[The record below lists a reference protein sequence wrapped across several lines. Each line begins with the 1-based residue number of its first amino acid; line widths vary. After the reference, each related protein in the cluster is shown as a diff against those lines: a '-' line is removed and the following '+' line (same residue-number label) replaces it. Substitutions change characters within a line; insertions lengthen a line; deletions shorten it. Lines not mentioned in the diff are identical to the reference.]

1 MRPFRDILKKKE
13 KVGNSGEKEKHQQ
26 PPPTDENE
34 FQFTFIR
41 SDTHTQE
48 IISPPTFSST
58 ESANPTSVDGP
69 HESRMS
75 NLFKGRARTASTA
88 SATSNTSDKSKSHKR
103 LSERLHLRRN
113 ESSSSAVPQDLP
125 EITISED
132 KADVTGLESQ
142 WEARATKLAK
152 KNEQERSRPSSP
164 MGSAADLGSFKDMS
178 IGGHDVGA
186 VASKQTDD
194 NIQEAIRLHE
204 AGELDVST
212 QMFGRLADPNGENN
226 ALSQV
231 LYGLALRYVYCDFHI
246 YSQTEQFQLLNRS
259 LIQAGLPIGTGSK
272 VLRIIL
278 EGF

>member
-13 KVGNSGEKEKHQQ
+13 KLGDSGEKETHPQT
-26 PPPTDENE
+26 PPIDENE

-58 ESANPTSVDGP
+58 ESANPPSVDGP

-75 NLFKGRARTASTA
+75 NLFRGRARTASTA
-88 SATSNTSDKSKSHKR
+88 SATSNTSEKSKSHKR

-113 ESSSSAVPQDLP
+113 EGSSSAVPQDLP
-125 EITISED
+125 EITIGD
-132 KADVTGLESQ
+132 DNTDVTGLESQ
-142 WEARATKLAK
+142 WEARATRLAK
-152 KNEQERSRPSSP
+152 RNEQERSRPPSP

-178 IGGHDVGA
+178 IGGHDNGA
-186 VASKQTDD
+186 VASEQTDD

-204 AGELDVST
+204 AGNLEVST
-212 QMFGRLADPNGENN
+212 RMFGRLADPNGENN

-231 LYGLALRYVYCDFHI
+231 LYGLALR
-246 YSQTEQFQLLNRS
+246 
-259 LIQAGLPIGTGSK
+259 
-272 VLRIIL
+272 
-278 EGF
+278 